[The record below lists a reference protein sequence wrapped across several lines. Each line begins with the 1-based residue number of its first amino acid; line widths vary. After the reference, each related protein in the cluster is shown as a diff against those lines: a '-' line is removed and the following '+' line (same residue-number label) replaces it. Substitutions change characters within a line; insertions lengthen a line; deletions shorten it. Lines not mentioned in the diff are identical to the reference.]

1 MVLAGLW
8 EYNNTK
14 SDYRYSDGISDNIDR
29 MMYKSGKY
37 VKTRREHW
45 NVYQLNFYVTLQHS
59 VFGERSKQN
68 RHRHR
73 PKTNMLFYSRI
84 FFIHVLTAI
93 KWACGCGEK
102 QFIKSLVT
110 KLSASK
116 DWRYLRVFLT
126 RIGDMKIEVYISK
139 IVLYENQNGN
149 FLKSNDENL
158 RSFSMLRPEYSVIA
172 QSWHSTLT

>member
-1 MVLAGLW
+1 MWKLDESIGMFINSIFTLHC
-8 EYNNTK
+8 NTLFSVK
-14 SDYRYSDGISDNIDR
+14 GANRTDIDIDP
-29 MMYKSGKY
+29 KQICSFI
-37 VKTRREHW
+37 RE
-45 NVYQLNFYVTLQHS
+45 F
-59 VFGERSKQN
+59 
-68 RHRHR
+68 
-73 PKTNMLFYSRI
+73 

-110 KLSASK
+110 KLSPSK
-116 DWRYLRVFLT
+116 DWRYLWVFLT